1 MQGEEEKGTED
12 ILARPNKRKVSDYL
26 EPDTVLLVAVALVC
40 LLYIV
45 IS

>member
-1 MQGEEEKGTED
+1 MQGEEKETQD
-12 ILARPNKRKVSDYL
+12 ILAGKNKRKVGDYL
-26 EPDTVLLVAVALVC
+26 EPDTVLLVSVALAC

>member
-1 MQGEEEKGTED
+1 MQGEEERETQD

-26 EPDTVLLVAVALVC
+26 EPDTVLLVSVVLAC

>member
-1 MQGEEEKGTED
+1 MQGEKETTEEG
-12 ILARPNKRKVSDYL
+12 ILAGKNKRKVSDYL
-26 EPDTVLLVAVALVC
+26 EPDTVLLVSVALAC

>member
-1 MQGEEEKGTED
+1 MQGEEKETQD
-12 ILARPNKRKVSDYL
+12 ILAGKNKRKVSDYL
-26 EPDTVLLVAVALVC
+26 EPDTVLLVSVALVC